1 MRWPFKKQKVDR
13 EIVHKSR
20 SFGHDQSSGSL
31 IAVKD
36 IIEPVQDPWTQQ
48 FLESVALR
56 VDLSDL
62 IMEKERMDQRTCGD
76 PLPMHVYSTMQT
88 CMPVSYSAAYST
100 SMMRKM

>member
-48 FLESVALR
+48 FLETVALK
-56 VDLSDL
+56 
-62 IMEKERMDQRTCGD
+62 EKQRMDQSTCGD

-88 CMPVSYSAAYST
+88 CMPVSYSTAYLSNT
-100 SMMRKM
+100 MRKM

>member
-48 FLESVALR
+48 FLESVAL
-56 VDLSDL
+56 
-62 IMEKERMDQRTCGD
+62 KEQQRMDQRTCGD